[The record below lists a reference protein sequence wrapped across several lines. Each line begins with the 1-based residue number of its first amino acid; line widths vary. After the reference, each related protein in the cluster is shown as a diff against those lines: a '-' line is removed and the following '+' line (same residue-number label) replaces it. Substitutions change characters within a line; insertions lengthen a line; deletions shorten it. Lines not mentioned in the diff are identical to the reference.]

1 MVAARA
7 AKLLESY
14 LASDAPV
21 GEYLADQLVLPFA
34 LAGGGSFRS
43 AFLSEHT
50 TTNIETVAAFVETP
64 VKTVAGDGGVTLH
77 FG

>member
-1 MVAARA
+1 M
-7 AKLLESY
+7 
-14 LASDAPV
+14 DAPV

-50 TTNIETVAAFVETP
+50 TTNIDTVSAFV
-64 VKTVAGDGGVTLH
+64 KTKIEALPGDHSTVLR
-77 FG
+77 FGES